1 MSNVT
6 SSLDRPQGLPQF
18 PRHVAVIMDGNGRWA
33 RKKGHPRVF
42 GHKYGA
48 ERVREI
54 VEQAG
59 HLGVQVLTL
68 YAFSDE
74 NWFRPVEEVGAIMH
88 LLEHYLRK
96 ERQALL
102 EKNVRFQVIGD
113 LSKLSPQLR
122 KLIEETKLMLGSNDG
137 LTLCVA
143 ISYGGRAEIVRAM
156 RQIAGLVA
164 NGELRPEEINQELIS
179 RHMDTAGLPDPD
191 LLIRT
196 SGELRLSNFLLWQSA
211 YTEFYFSE
219 VMWPDF
225 DGDEFKKALESF
237 GNRERRYGNTS
248 GQQQGA
254 KDAQADLGVSPC

>member
-6 SSLDRPQGLPQF
+6 SSLDRQQSLPQV

-74 NWFRPVEEVGAIMH
+74 NWFRPLEEVGAIMH

-113 LSKLSPQLR
+113 LSRLSPHLR
-122 KLIEETKLMLGSNDG
+122 KLIEETRQMLSNNDG

-156 RQIAGLVA
+156 RRIAEQVA
-164 NGELRPEEINQELIS
+164 SGELRPDDIGPDLIS
-179 RHMDTAGLPDPD
+179 QNLDTAGLPDPD
-191 LLIRT
+191 LMIRT

-225 DGDEFKKALESF
+225 DRYEFKKALDAF
-237 GNRERRYGNTS
+237 GSRERRYGNTNS
-248 GQQQGA
+248 
-254 KDAQADLGVSPC
+254 KQAGTTDSRSDMGVAPC